1 MNDGPYMTHDIGA
14 RNDPKLVE
22 IEMAMKG
29 QGKAIWWDLV
39 EWLWEAGGYLPM
51 DFKRLAYTMRYCTE
65 EEVRA
70 VVMDFGLFENDG
82 QRFWNNSALA
92 RIQHKKDVSA
102 KNAENRRG
110 KGSQTTTATTDE
122 GTLNGRST
130 TDERPFDN
138 KSINKSR
145 NKEINPPRGDARAEE
160 ERIFEILFFRNLE
173 EPEKELARFCEHYWD
188 GERWRDPSGAE
199 VKSLDRAAQ
208 KWAPEKTGPRFQVQG
223 FLAWY
228 KSLYA
233 QMKADGYTTAVLEDL
248 FTVAVVGKKSFS
260 LVYSSDVVRAEV
272 EAYVR
277 EHALESGME
286 LKFITKP

>member
-39 EWLWEAGGYLPM
+39 EWLWEAGGFLPM

-82 QRFWNNSALA
+82 EKFWNNSALA
-92 RIQHKKDVSA
+92 RIQHKRDVSTSRSDA
-102 KNAENRRG
+102 RRG
-110 KGSQTTTATTDE
+110 ASRSGSATNENQLSD
-122 GTLNGRST
+122 NCST
-130 TDERPFDN
+130 NENQLSAN

-145 NKEINPPRGDARAEE
+145 NKEINPPRGDARAQED
-160 ERIFEILFFRNLE
+160 RIFEILFFRNLE
-173 EPEKELARFCEHYWD
+173 EPEKELVRFREHYWD

-208 KWAPEKTGPRFQVQG
+208 KWVPEKVGPRFKVQG

-233 QMKADGYTTAVLEDL
+233 QMKADGYSTAVLEDL

-277 EHALESGME
+277 EYALESGME
-286 LKFITKP
+286 LKFINKS

>member
-82 QRFWNNSALA
+82 DRFWNNSALA
-92 RIQHKKDVSA
+92 RIQHKKDVSTSRSDA
-102 KNAENRRG
+102 RRG
-110 KGSQTTTATTDE
+110 ASRSGSATNENQLSDNCPTNE
-122 GTLNGRST
+122 NQLSA
-130 TDERPFDN
+130 N

-173 EPEKELARFCEHYWD
+173 EPEKELARFREHYWD
-188 GERWRDPSGAE
+188 GEHWRDPSGAE

-208 KWAPEKTGPRFQVQG
+208 KWVPEKTGPRFQVQG

-233 QMKADGYTTAVLEDL
+233 QMKTDGYTTAVLEDL

>member
-82 QRFWNNSALA
+82 DRFWNNSALA
-92 RIQHKKDVSA
+92 RIQHKKDVSTSRSDA
-102 KNAENRRG
+102 RRG
-110 KGSQTTTATTDE
+110 ASRSGSATNENQLSDNCPTNE
-122 GTLNGRST
+122 NQLSA
-130 TDERPFDN
+130 N

-173 EPEKELARFCEHYWD
+173 EPEKELARFREHYWD

-208 KWAPEKTGPRFQVQG
+208 KWVPEKTGPRFQVQG

>member
-82 QRFWNNSALA
+82 DRFWNNSALA
-92 RIQHKKDVSA
+92 RIQHKKDVSTSRSDA
-102 KNAENRRG
+102 RRG
-110 KGSQTTTATTDE
+110 ASRSGSATNENQLSDNCQTNENQLSA
-122 GTLNGRST
+122 
-130 TDERPFDN
+130 N

-173 EPEKELARFCEHYWD
+173 EPEKELARFREHYWD

-208 KWAPEKTGPRFQVQG
+208 KWVPEKTGPRFQVQG

-233 QMKADGYTTAVLEDL
+233 QMKTDGYTTAVLEDL